1 MGLGLPIS
9 EIDQR
14 SGQIHRNQK
23 KVVGI
28 LFLTAVGRT
37 DMLCDDH
44 IVLQG

>member
-9 EIDQR
+9 EIDKM

-23 KVVGI
+23 TVVGI
-28 LFLTAVGRT
+28 LFLTAAGWA

-44 IVLQG
+44 VVLQG